1 MRRVLPALVL
11 LLLAISVHAGTIEFH
26 MVAMSPDGKS
36 VAWADDRGIF
46 VDAKRVSAAPDK
58 KHLDE
63 REVAFSPDSKR
74 IAFLSDAAKA
84 GQRQLYIV
92 TPGKIAKKL
101 TELSGYVS
109 TPAWSPDGNSIA
121 LLYTESSAHASGPLV
136 AHSRTVGQIEEHFEE
151 QRVAVVDVAS
161 GKVRIVTPADMYVY
175 EYDWS
180 PDSKQLAVVT
190 AQGSGNN
197 NWWIAALQ
205 RVDVAAATMTP
216 VYKPALQIASP
227 RWSPDGKRIAFI
239 EGLMSDQG
247 VTGGDLFVINAEG
260 GASHN
265 VTPSATFSVA
275 SLAWSGT
282 DDITFCANM
291 AGDSAIAVVPAGG
304 GDPEIVFRGPEY
316 LSNGDGIGA
325 SFSRDGS
332 RSAIIRTSVM
342 HPPEVWA
349 GKNSE
354 WTQLSHANASL
365 SALTGDAKKIEWS
378 SDQFHPYGWL
388 LAPSEVD
395 ASKKYPMVVWVHG
408 GPASQSLNRWPR
420 DEAIALSKHG
430 YFVFFPNPR
439 GSYGAGEAFTRANVK
454 DFGYGDLRDIL
465 SGIDEVVKSSPI
477 DERRVGIWGWSYGGY
492 MSMFAVTQTNRFAA
506 AVAGAGIA
514 NWQSYYGQN
523 DIDRWMIP
531 YFGAS
536 VYDDPA
542 VYAKSSPITF
552 IKQVKTP
559 TLILAGERDSEVPAP
574 QSFEFW
580 HALKTLGVPT
590 RLVIYADEG
599 HRISKEE
606 HKKDIVARV
615 VGWFDENMR

>member
-1 MRRVLPALVL
+1 MRRLLPALL
-11 LLLAISVHAGTIEFH
+11 LLYVINAHAEVIGFES
-26 MVAMSPDGKS
+26 VAMSPDGKS

-46 VDAKRVSAAPDK
+46 VDAKRVSAAPEK
-58 KHLDE
+58 KQLDE
-63 REVAFSPDSKR
+63 RELAWSPDSKR

-92 TPGKIAKKL
+92 TPGRIPKKL
-101 TELSGYVS
+101 TELHGYLS
-109 TPAWSPDGNSIA
+109 TPSWSPDGNSIA
-121 LLYTESSAHASGPLV
+121 LLFTESAEHAAGPLV
-136 AHSRTVGQIEEHFEE
+136 ARSRTVGQIEEHIEE
-151 QRVAVVDVAS
+151 QRVAIVDVAT
-161 GKVRIVTPADMYVY
+161 GKVRIVTPADLYIY

-180 PDSKQLAVVT
+180 PDSKQLAVVS
-190 AQGSGNN
+190 APGSGNN
-197 NWWIAALQ
+197 NWWIATLQ
-205 RVDVAAATMTP
+205 RVDVAAETITP

-247 VTGGDLFVINAEG
+247 VTGGDLFIIGADG
-260 GASHN
+260 GPARN
-265 VTPSATFSVA
+265 ITPSAPFSVT
-275 SLAWSGT
+275 SFQWSGA

-291 AGDSAIAVVPAGG
+291 AGDSAIAIVPAGG
-304 GDPEIVFRGPEY
+304 GDPEIVFRAAEY
-316 LSNGDGIGA
+316 LSNGDTIGA

-332 RSAIIRTSVM
+332 QSAVIRTSFAQ
-342 HPPEVWA
+342 PAEVWA
-349 GKNSE
+349 GKNGQ
-354 WTQLSHANASL
+354 WTQVSHANATVTSP
-365 SALTGDAKKIEWS
+365 AGEVKKIEWS

-388 LAPSEVD
+388 VAPMGAD
-395 ASKKYPMVVWVHG
+395 ASKKHPLVVWVHG
-408 GPASQSLNRWPR
+408 GPASQSLNRWLR
-420 DEAIALSKHG
+420 DEAIALLKHG
-430 YFVFFPNPR
+430 YFIFFPNPR
-439 GSYGAGEAFTRANVK
+439 GSFGAGEAFTRANVK

-465 SGIDEVVKSSPI
+465 SGVDEVVKSAPI
-477 DERRVGIWGWSYGGY
+477 DEHRIGIWGWSYGGY

-559 TLILAGERDSEVPAP
+559 TLMLTGERDSEVPAP

-590 RLVIYADEG
+590 QLVVYADEG
-599 HRISKEE
+599 HRVMKAE
-606 HKKDIVARV
+606 HKTDIEKRV
-615 VGWFDENMR
+615 VGWFDEYMK